1 MAERE
6 DLQRTVALA
15 KEGLLAPP
23 AARARVRA
31 RLGEGALGSKSD
43 PGAGAAAASVSASGA
58 ARPAWR
64 SLGWMLA
71 GVSVGLCA
79 GYWLGY
85 QRVGASLAERGATID
100 SAHASATSGLATPS
114 HDANGSATLH
124 EGARAPAEHAE
135 QAAAPTAASA
145 APAATG
151 DVSHGAGA
159 SPPGHDAPRADGVPA
174 ALETVPQR
182 SASARGAARAAPRS
196 TADGEGRDR
205 FAAEVALLGRAER
218 AIRGGEAA
226 LALALLEQL
235 DREFPS
241 SALRVE
247 RAAARVLARCEASRS
262 GSAAERAA
270 AQSAA
275 RELLSRGSSVYAGR
289 VRELCG
295 LADESVNV
303 ASEEAP
309 RRGH

>member
-6 DLQRTVALA
+6 DLRSTVALA

-23 AARARVRA
+23 AARARIRA
-31 RLGEGALGSKSD
+31 RLGEAALGSATD
-43 PGAGAAAASVSASGA
+43 PSAGAAAASASASGA
-58 ARPAWR
+58 VRPAWR

-85 QRVGASLAERGATID
+85 QRVGASLAERGATLD
-100 SAHASATSGLATPS
+100 SVHASASSGLETPS
-114 HDANGSATLH
+114 HDASATPPA
-124 EGARAPAEHAE
+124 GSRAPADG
-135 QAAAPTAASA
+135 AAAPSAAGA
-145 APAATG
+145 APAAMG
-151 DVSHGAGA
+151 DVSHGDGA
-159 SPPGHDAPRADGVPA
+159 SQPGRLAPRADGVPP
-174 ALETVPQR
+174 ALETLHQR
-182 SASARGAARAAPRS
+182 SASAGGARAVPRPATDRES
-196 TADGEGRDR
+196 RDR

-226 LALALLEQL
+226 LALVLLEQL
-235 DREFPS
+235 EREFPS

-262 GSAAERAA
+262 GSTAERAA

-275 RELLSRGSSVYAGR
+275 RELLSQGSSVYAGR

-295 LADESVNV
+295 LADESLN
-303 ASEEAP
+303 ATSEEAL

>member
-1 MAERE
+1 VAERE
-6 DLQRTVALA
+6 DLRRTLALA

-31 RLGEGALGSKSD
+31 RLGESGLGSGSA
-43 PGAGAAAASVSASGA
+43 PIAGAAAASASASGA
-58 ARPAWR
+58 VRAARR
-64 SLGWMLA
+64 SLGWLLA

-85 QRVGASLAERGATID
+85 QRVGAPLAERGAT
-100 SAHASATSGLATPS
+100 L
-114 HDANGSATLH
+114 DANGSAASLA
-124 EGARAPAEHAE
+124 GFRAPAEGAS
-135 QAAAPTAASA
+135 APTAASA
-145 APAATG
+145 APVATG
-151 DVSHGAGA
+151 DVTHRAGA
-159 SPPGHDAPRADGVPA
+159 SQPSGDAPRADGVPP
-174 ALETVPQR
+174 ALDTVH
-182 SASARGAARAAPRS
+182 PRS
-196 TADGEGRDR
+196 TSAGGAKATLRPTPDGESRDR

-235 DREFPS
+235 EREFPRS
-241 SALRVE
+241 PLRVE
-247 RAAARVLARCEASRS
+247 RAVARVLARCEASRS

-270 AQSAA
+270 ARSAA
-275 RELLSRGSSVYAGR
+275 RELLSQGSSVYAGR

-295 LADESVNV
+295 LADESVNA

>member
-6 DLQRTVALA
+6 DLRRTLALA

-31 RLGEGALGSKSD
+31 RLGEGGLGSGID
-43 PGAGAAAASVSASGA
+43 PIAGAAAASASASGA
-58 ARPAWR
+58 VRAAWR

-71 GVSVGLCA
+71 GVSVGLCS

-85 QRVGASLAERGATID
+85 QRVGASLAERGATLD
-100 SAHASATSGLATPS
+100 AVHASATSGLETPS
-114 HDANGSATLH
+114 SAANGSAASPA
-124 EGARAPAEHAE
+124 GFRAPADG
-135 QAAAPTAASA
+135 AAAPTAASA

-151 DVSHGAGA
+151 DVSHRAGA
-159 SPPGHDAPRADGVPA
+159 SPSSGDAPRAVGVPPA
-174 ALETVPQR
+174 PQTVHQR
-182 SASARGAARAAPRS
+182 STSAEGARATPRPAP
-196 TADGEGRDR
+196 DGESRDR
-205 FAAEVALLGRAER
+205 FAAEVALLARVER

-241 SALRVE
+241 SPLRVE
-247 RAAARVLARCEASRS
+247 RAAARVLARCEASHS

-270 AQSAA
+270 GQSAA
-275 RELLSRGSSVYAGR
+275 RELLSQGSSVYAGR

-295 LADESVNV
+295 LAGESVNA

-309 RRGH
+309 GRGH

>member
-1 MAERE
+1 VAERE
-6 DLQRTVALA
+6 DLLHAVALA
-15 KEGLLAPP
+15 KEGLLASP

-31 RLGEGALGSKSD
+31 RLGEATLGSKSD
-43 PGAGAAAASVSASGA
+43 PSAGAAAASASASGA
-58 ARPAWR
+58 VRPAWR
-64 SLGWMLA
+64 ALGWMLA

-85 QRVGASLAERGATID
+85 QRVGAALAERDATLD
-100 SAHASATSGLATPS
+100 SLHASATSGLATPS
-114 HDANGSATLH
+114 HDANASVTSPEGSRAAA
-124 EGARAPAEHAE
+124 EG
-135 QAAAPTAASA
+135 AAAPTAAST
-145 APAATG
+145 APAAIG

-159 SPPGHDAPRADGVPA
+159 SQPGRVARRAEGVPP
-174 ALETVPQR
+174 ALETLHQR
-182 SASARGAARAAPRS
+182 SASAGGSRTAPRP
-196 TADGEGRDR
+196 APDGESRDR

-241 SALRVE
+241 SPLRVE

-275 RELLSRGSSVYAGR
+275 RELLSQGSSVYAGR